1 MICSRTFERE
11 MHSTNIWHTLFEN
24 RDLGMVDYLSKSF
37 FLRWILPVAFE
48 ESEKA
53 KRSEI
58 YVEKY
63 LVTNKYVEV
72 QPIKERTLIEL
83 SEYANFYAEINDD
96 AVSIIIKIKDKE
108 ETYEYK
114 KILKDCFYDCYRV
127 KEEK

>member
-1 MICSRTFERE
+1 M
-11 MHSTNIWHTLFEN
+11 
-24 RDLGMVDYLSKSF
+24 
-37 FLRWILPVAFE
+37 PVAFE